1 MWRDRKI
8 WSGHCTL
15 PSVTAAPNCQPR
27 EIPKMCGICGTV
39 AFSSLTSPE
48 AAHLRVTAMLQ
59 SLSHRGPDATSQ
71 VAIESA
77 VLGATRL
84 AIRGLN
90 DQPNQPITDAES
102 GVITVCNG
110 EIDNHRELSRW
121 LEERGRPVQ
130 QETAVAAGSA
140 ALYMTL
146 GALAPRRLGARAHPR
161 GAARHR

>member
-1 MWRDRKI
+1 
-8 WSGHCTL
+8 
-15 PSVTAAPNCQPR
+15 
-27 EIPKMCGICGTV
+27 MCGICGNV

-48 AAHLRVTAMLQ
+48 AAHLRVTAMLR

-71 VAIESA
+71 VASEFA

-102 GVITVCNG
+102 GGITVCNG
-110 EIDNHRELSRW
+110 DIDNHRELRRW

-130 QETAVAAGSA
+130 QETDVAGGSWR
-140 ALYMTL
+140 
-146 GALAPRRLGARAHPR
+146 GDHSGESGRRERV
-161 GAARHR
+161 